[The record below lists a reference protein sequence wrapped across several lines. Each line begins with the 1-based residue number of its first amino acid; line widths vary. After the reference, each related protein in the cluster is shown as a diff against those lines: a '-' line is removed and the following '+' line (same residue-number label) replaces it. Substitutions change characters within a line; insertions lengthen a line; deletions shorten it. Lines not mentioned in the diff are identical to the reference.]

1 VSEPE
6 RLGGT
11 LWEYVPKD
19 RSRERLLAIIG
30 HPAVARTDGIDR
42 QGVRI
47 SPRAPQ
53 TARRGGL
60 FIAPQAARATKAAG
74 YLCLLAAA
82 VLLAIAAR
90 GAVKRH
96 RPWRFVDRAARALF
110 AAVARGGA
118 GALGFLSRGVPQASP
133 ESAAAFRVVFGALSL
148 WFALIHPAVDV
159 AIRSVDVEA
168 AVGLQRAVGVRL
180 LGDPSLAAW
189 IDRAVLVFG
198 LLFVAGVRTRLTSL
212 GYSVAYLVWACV
224 FTLNVSHHQVS
235 ALVAS
240 LLCLAGSRAGD
251 AWSVDAWLRR
261 GQQAPPVS
269 ASPSYGFVTWVPG
282 FVLGVAF
289 LAAAWS
295 KVSDGPQWILNG
307 TVRYHFVT
315 DLDAALVKWG
325 PVLAA
330 SRPNAIAM
338 SAAAVAVETA
348 VIAASFVRGVVT
360 RLLLGALAAALLTG
374 FALFQGIV
382 WPAWWMLL
390 LSFLPWPLVQRSPVT
405 GERRLPAPYRAVIVA
420 VLVLQLVASVRSL
433 EVRPF
438 LSAYDMYSATY
449 ASPEEYEEKGNLKY
463 RVVIGGA
470 DGREFELPDCVLN
483 ETAARRIAPI
493 DSEPQLSH
501 VLSDHGCA
509 EPGGTSTVTL
519 LGDRRVFDFDTRQFF
534 WRRAVRTIGPI
545 RVK

>member
-1 VSEPE
+1 LSEPE
-6 RLGGT
+6 RLGES
-11 LWEYVPKD
+11 LWEYVPTD
-19 RSRERLLAIIG
+19 RSRETLFAIIG
-30 HPAVARTDGIDR
+30 HPAVAQTDGIDR

-82 VLLAIAAR
+82 MLFAIAAR
-90 GAVKRH
+90 VAVKLH
-96 RPWRFVDRAARALF
+96 RPWRFVDRAARTLV
-110 AAVARGGA
+110 AAVASGGA
-118 GALGFLSRGVPQASP
+118 GALRFLSRGVPQASP
-133 ESAAAFRVVFGALSL
+133 ESAAAFRIVFGVLSL

-168 AVGLQRAVGVRL
+168 TVGLQRAVGARL

-198 LLFVAGVRTRLTSL
+198 LLFVAGVLTRLTSL

-224 FTLNVSHHQVS
+224 FTMNVSHHQVS

-240 LLCLAGSRAGD
+240 LLCLSGSRAGD

-261 GQQAPPVS
+261 DQHGPPVS
-269 ASPSYGFVTWVPG
+269 ASPNYGFVTWVPG

-295 KVSDGPQWILNG
+295 KVSEGPQWILNG

-315 DLDAALVKWG
+315 DLDAAMVKWG
-325 PVLAA
+325 PALAA

-338 SAAAVAVETA
+338 SAAAVAIETA

-360 RLLLGALAAALLTG
+360 RLWLGALAAGLLTG

-390 LSFLPWPLVQRSPVT
+390 VSFLPWPLIRRSPVT
-405 GERRLPAPYRAVIVA
+405 GERPLRVPYRAVIVT
-420 VLVLQLVASVRSL
+420 VLLLQVVTSVRSL

-449 ASPEEYEEKGNLKY
+449 ASPQEYEEKGNLKY
-463 RVVIGGA
+463 RVVVGGA

-483 ETAARRIAPI
+483 ETAVRRIAPI
-493 DSEPQLSH
+493 DSAQQLSR
-501 VLSDHGCA
+501 VLSDHECA
-509 EPGGTSTVTL
+509 APGSVSSVTL
-519 LGDRRVFDFDTRQFF
+519 LGDRRVFDFDTRQFS
-534 WRRAVRTIGPI
+534 WRRAVKTVGPI